1 MKKEC
6 NCKYFVCEH
15 LKSVWAQEKM
25 NMNKLKRRLKLVNV
39 CYDGLIEALIE
50 DGIFIEGKHYHKGF
64 VGDRS
69 FKLNGE
75 DYSYDNSIDSTAHYI
90 SSLIII
96 ADLDSDY
103 ADIEMKLDE
112 EIA

>member
-1 MKKEC
+1 
-6 NCKYFVCEH
+6 
-15 LKSVWAQEKM
+15 
-25 NMNKLKRRLKLVNV
+25 MNKLRRRLKLVNV

-75 DYSYDNSIDSTAHYI
+75 D
-90 SSLIII
+90 
-96 ADLDSDY
+96 
-103 ADIEMKLDE
+103 
-112 EIA
+112 